1 MQLLK
6 LPNEGRSANQ
16 REIEKL
22 SSIPP
27 SFEELKIVTLTRFAA
42 AGLALSLL
50 MGSSALAQT
59 QGKNEVSIHQT
70 KPVDLTPV
78 DSQANLVEALIVNAR
93 LPGPAW
99 WKVSDADT
107 TVYVM
112 GVPAFTPRKLD
123 FDDSVL
129 RRRLDGAN
137 VLIIGQEPEVRIL
150 SLLALIPGRGK
161 PFMMDRPMRDT
172 LPPELRARL
181 ETRLKARSKPVSEY
195 DEMKPALAGFIIA
208 NDRGGGVSITVGDLT
223 DRIRDLAKSK
233 AVAVQPR
240 VKKLDDY
247 DLIGM
252 VKSLAEA
259 PRPLQE
265 LCLDAGLKEAENGL
279 AGVRETA
286 EQWAEG
292 QVREVVSAERGYQ
305 RCLAS
310 TPWIARQFKDGQDD
324 AVSAIASAL
333 KKPGKAVAVIEL
345 RSLLTEGGVL
355 DRLRAKGFTV
365 TAPE

>member
-1 MQLLK
+1 M
-6 LPNEGRSANQ
+6 
-16 REIEKL
+16 
-22 SSIPP
+22 
-27 SFEELKIVTLTRFAA
+27 TLTRFAA
-42 AGLALSLL
+42 AGLMLCLLS
-50 MGSSALAQT
+50 GSSALAQA

-78 DSQANLVEALIVNAR
+78 DSQANLVEELIVNAR

-99 WKVSDADT
+99 WKVSDGDT
-107 TVYVM
+107 NVYVM
-112 GVPAFTPRKLD
+112 GVPAFMPDKLD
-123 FDDSVL
+123 FDDSVM

-137 VLIIGQEPEVRIL
+137 VLIIGQMPEVRIL
-150 SLLALIPGRGK
+150 SLLGLIPGKGK
-161 PFMMDRPMRDT
+161 QFIMTTPMRDT
-172 LPPELRARL
+172 LPPDLRARL
-181 ETRLKARSKPVSEY
+181 ERQLKARGKPVSEH
-195 DEMKPALAGFIIA
+195 DDLKPALAGFVIA
-208 NDRGGGVSITVGDLT
+208 NSRGGDGVSITLGKDT
-223 DRIRDLAKSK
+223 DRFRDLAKSQEI
-233 AVAVQPR
+233 AVKPR

-259 PRPLQE
+259 PQPLQE
-265 LCLDAGLKEAENGL
+265 LCLDAGLKQAENGL
-279 AGVRETA
+279 ASIREVA

-324 AVSAIASAL
+324 AVGAITTAL

>member
-1 MQLLK
+1 M
-6 LPNEGRSANQ
+6 
-16 REIEKL
+16 
-22 SSIPP
+22 
-27 SFEELKIVTLTRFAA
+27 TLTRFAA

-50 MGSSALAQT
+50 CGGSALARQ
-59 QGKNEVSIHQT
+59 QGQAGGKNEVSIHQT
-70 KPVDLTPV
+70 RPVDLTPV
-78 DSQANLVEALIVNAR
+78 DSQANLVEELIVNAR

-99 WKVSDADT
+99 WKVTDADT

-112 GVPAFTPRKLD
+112 GVPAFMPDKLD

-137 VLIIGQEPEVRIL
+137 VLIIGQQPDVKIL
-150 SLLALIPGRGK
+150 SLLGLIPGRGK
-161 PFMMDRPMRDT
+161 QFMMDRPMRDT
-172 LPPELRARL
+172 LPPDLRTRL
-181 ETRLKARSKPVSEY
+181 EKQLKARGKKADEY
-195 DEMKPALAGFIIA
+195 DKLKPALAGFIVA
-208 NDRGGGVSITVGDLT
+208 NDRGGGVSITLGKSV
-223 DRIRDLAKSK
+223 DRFRDLAKSK
-233 AVAVQPR
+233 EIAVQPR

-252 VKSLAEA
+252 VKSLADA
-259 PRPLQE
+259 PQPLQE
-265 LCLDAGLKEAENGL
+265 LCLDAGLKQAENGL
-279 AGVRETA
+279 ATVRETA

-324 AVSAIASAL
+324 AVGAITSAL

-345 RSLLTEGGVL
+345 RSLLTQGGVL

-365 TAPE
+365 VAPE

>member
-1 MQLLK
+1 MIS
-6 LPNEGRSANQ
+6 PR
-16 REIEKL
+16 I
-22 SSIPP
+22 I
-27 SFEELKIVTLTRFAA
+27 A
-42 AGLALSLL
+42 AGLTLSLL
-50 MGSSALAQT
+50 LCGSALAQV

-78 DSQANLVEALIVNAR
+78 DSQANLVEELIVNAR

-112 GVPAFTPRKLD
+112 GMPAFVPEKLD

-137 VLIIGQEPEVRIL
+137 VLIIGQQPEFRVL
-150 SLLALIPGRGK
+150 SMLALIPGRGK
-161 PFMMDRPMRDT
+161 PFLMDRPMRET

-181 ETRLKARSKPVSEY
+181 ERQLAAKKKPLN
-195 DEMKPALAGFIIA
+195 DFDDIKPALAGFMIA
-208 NDRGGGVSITVGDLT
+208 EGRGGNVSMTLDALT
-223 DRIRDLAKSK
+223 DRVRDLARSK
-233 AVAVQPR
+233 DLKVSPR
-240 VKKLDDY
+240 IKKLSGY

-252 VKSLAEA
+252 VKSLADA
-259 PRPLQE
+259 PPPLQE
-265 LCLDAGLKEAENGL
+265 LCLDAGLRQAENGL
-279 AGVRETA
+279 ASVRETA
-286 EQWAEG
+286 EQWAQG
-292 QVREVVSAERGYQ
+292 QVREVVSADRGFQ

-310 TPWIARQFKDGQDD
+310 TPWIARQFRDGQDD
-324 AVSAIASAL
+324 AVAAITSAL
-333 KKPGKAVAVIEL
+333 RKPGKAVAIIEL
-345 RSLLTEGGVL
+345 RALLSTDGVL

>member
-1 MQLLK
+1 M
-6 LPNEGRSANQ
+6 
-16 REIEKL
+16 
-22 SSIPP
+22 
-27 SFEELKIVTLTRFAA
+27 TLTRFAA
-42 AGLALSLL
+42 AGLAISLL
-50 MGSSALAQT
+50 CGGPALARGQDKAG
-59 QGKNEVSIHQT
+59 QGGNEVSIHQT

-78 DSQANLVEALIVNAR
+78 DSQANLVEELIVNAR

-99 WKVSDADT
+99 WKVTDADT

-112 GVPAFTPRKLD
+112 GAPAFTPRKLD
-123 FDDSVL
+123 FDSSVL

-137 VLIIGQEPEVRIL
+137 VLILGQEPEVRIL
-150 SLLALIPGRGK
+150 SLLALIAGRGK
-161 PFMMDRPMRDT
+161 QFKVAGSMRDT
-172 LPPELRARL
+172 LSPELRARL
-181 ETRLKARSKPVSEY
+181 EKHLKARDKPLDEY
-195 DEMKPALAGFIIA
+195 DQMKPALAGFIIA

-223 DRIRDLAKSK
+223 ERIRDLAKSK
-233 AVAVQPR
+233 EVAVQPR
-240 VKKLDDY
+240 VKKLGDY

-265 LCLDAGLKEAENGL
+265 LCLDAGLKEAESGL
-279 AGVRETA
+279 ASIRETA

-310 TPWIARQFKDGQDD
+310 TPWIARQFKDGEDD
-324 AVSAIASAL
+324 AVGAITAAL

-345 RSLLTEGGVL
+345 RSLLTQGGVL

-365 TAPE
+365 VAPE

>member
-1 MQLLK
+1 MT
-6 LPNEGRSANQ
+6 P
-16 REIEKL
+16 
-22 SSIPP
+22 
-27 SFEELKIVTLTRFAA
+27 TRFAA
-42 AGLALSLL
+42 AGLALSLVCA
-50 MGSSALAQT
+50 GSALAQV

-78 DSQANLVEALIVNAR
+78 DSQANLVEELVVNAR

-99 WKVSDADT
+99 WKVTDADT

-112 GVPAFTPRKLD
+112 GVPAFAPDKLD

-137 VLIIGQEPEVRIL
+137 VLILGQEPEVRIL

-161 PFMMDRPMRDT
+161 PFVMSKPMRQT
-172 LPPELRARL
+172 LPPDLRDRL
-181 ETRLKARSKPVSEY
+181 EKQLKARGKLVSEH
-195 DEMKPALAGFIIA
+195 DDMKPALAGFIIA
-208 NDRGGGVSITVGDLT
+208 NDRGGSGVSITLGKLT
-223 DRIRDLAKSK
+223 YRIRDLAKSK
-233 AVAVQPR
+233 DIAAPPR
-240 VKKLDDY
+240 IKKLDDY

-252 VKSLAEA
+252 VKSLADA
-259 PRPLQE
+259 PQPLQE
-265 LCLDAGLKEAENGL
+265 LCLDAGLKQAENGL
-279 AGVRETA
+279 ATVRETA

-310 TPWIARQFKDGQDD
+310 TPWIARQFRDGQDD
-324 AVSAIASAL
+324 AVGAITAAL

-365 TAPE
+365 VAPE

>member
-1 MQLLK
+1 
-6 LPNEGRSANQ
+6 
-16 REIEKL
+16 
-22 SSIPP
+22 
-27 SFEELKIVTLTRFAA
+27 VTLIRFAA
-42 AGLALSLL
+42 AGLAISLL
-50 MGSSALAQT
+50 CAGSGLAQQ

-78 DSQANLVEALIVNAR
+78 DSQANLVEELIVNAR

-99 WKVSDADT
+99 WKVTDADT

-112 GVPAFTPRKLD
+112 GVPAFMPDKLD

-137 VLIIGQEPEVRIL
+137 VLIIGQQPDVSIL
-150 SLLALIPGRGK
+150 GLLSLIPGRGK
-161 PFMMDRPMRDT
+161 QFMTDRPMRET
-172 LPPELRARL
+172 LPPDLRARL
-181 ETRLKARSKPVSEY
+181 EKQLKARGKKL
-195 DEMKPALAGFIIA
+195 DEFDKFKPALAGFVVA
-208 NDRGGGVSITVGDLT
+208 NRGGDNVSITLGKDT
-223 DRIRDLAKSK
+223 DRFRDLAKSK
-233 AVAVQPR
+233 EIAVKPR

-247 DLIGM
+247 DLVGM
-252 VKSLAEA
+252 VKSLADA
-259 PRPLQE
+259 PQPLQE
-265 LCLDAGLKEAENGL
+265 LCLDAGLKQAENGL
-279 AGVRETA
+279 ATVRETA

-292 QVREVVSAERGYQ
+292 QVRQVVSAERGYQ

-324 AVSAIASAL
+324 AVGAITSAL

-345 RSLLTEGGVL
+345 RSLLTEDGVL

-365 TAPE
+365 VAPE

>member
-1 MQLLK
+1 M
-6 LPNEGRSANQ
+6 
-16 REIEKL
+16 
-22 SSIPP
+22 
-27 SFEELKIVTLTRFAA
+27 TLTRFAA

-50 MGSSALAQT
+50 CGGSALAQA

-78 DSQANLVEALIVNAR
+78 DSQANLVEELIVNAR

-99 WKVSDADT
+99 WKVTDADT

-112 GVPAFTPRKLD
+112 GMPAFAPDKLD

-137 VLIIGQEPEVRIL
+137 VLIIGQQPEVRIL

-161 PFMMDRPMRDT
+161 QFVTTQPMRETIPAD
-172 LPPELRARL
+172 LRARL
-181 ETRLKARSKPVSEY
+181 EKQLKAQGKPLTEH
-195 DEMKPALAGFIIA
+195 DDIKPALAGFIVA
-208 NDRGGGVSITVGDLT
+208 NSRGGGGVSITLGKFT
-223 DRIRDLAKSK
+223 DRFRDLAKSK
-233 AVAVQPR
+233 ELKVQPR
-240 VKKLDDY
+240 IRKLDDY

-279 AGVRETA
+279 ANVRETA

-310 TPWIARQFKDGQDD
+310 TPWIARQFKEGQDD
-324 AVSAIASAL
+324 AVGAIISAL

-345 RSLLTEGGVL
+345 RSLLTQDGVL

-365 TAPE
+365 VAPE

>member
-1 MQLLK
+1 M
-6 LPNEGRSANQ
+6 
-16 REIEKL
+16 I
-22 SSIPP
+22 
-27 SFEELKIVTLTRFAA
+27 LTRFAA
-42 AGLALSLL
+42 AGLALSL
-50 MGSSALAQT
+50 MCGGSALAQA
-59 QGKNEVSIHQT
+59 QEKAKNEVSIYQT

-78 DSQANLVEALIVNAR
+78 DSQANLVEELIVNAR

-99 WKVSDADT
+99 WKVTDADT

-112 GVPAFTPRKLD
+112 GMPAFTPSKLD

-137 VLIIGQEPEVRIL
+137 VLIIGQQPEVRIL

-161 PFMMDRPMRDT
+161 QFTMGKPMRET
-172 LPPELRARL
+172 LPPDLRARL
-181 ETRLKARSKPVSEY
+181 EKHLAAQGKPVSEH
-195 DEMKPALAGFIIA
+195 DDVKPALAGFVIA
-208 NDRGGGVSITVGDLT
+208 NDRGGGVSITVGKFT
-223 DRIRDLAKSK
+223 DRIRDLAKNK
-233 AVAVQPR
+233 DLAAQPR

-259 PRPLQE
+259 PEPLQE
-265 LCLDAGLKEAENGL
+265 LCLDAGLKQAENGL
-279 AGVRETA
+279 ASVRETA

-310 TPWIARQFKDGQDD
+310 TPWIARQFQDGQDD
-324 AVSAIASAL
+324 AVGAITSAL

-345 RSLLTEGGVL
+345 RSLLTQGGVL